1 MTRAISPILGG
12 AGIISVSSA
21 LPVKRL
27 PSIARFNAPPL
38 CLSISIARGDILR
51 SSMTATTTVPER
63 GMRGAAKLIF
73 MKCPDLW
80 FPTRR

>member
-1 MTRAISPILGG
+1 
-12 AGIISVSSA
+12 
-21 LPVKRL
+21 
-27 PSIARFNAPPL
+27 
-38 CLSISIARGDILR
+38 
-51 SSMTATTTVPER
+51 MTATTTVPER